1 MLFFSRIEEV
11 KMEDKC
17 FHRLPTGNEKV
28 AMGKAKVFPNPFY
41 YEPSPLVRLAVTLL
55 QQSLPELKE
64 GKMFGVLIVEYGG
77 KLGYL
82 QAYSGQLEGISDDS
96 FVPLVFDYLQPNGY
110 FKIHEAEITALNHEI
125 EVLKQSD
132 DYEKAIKKIADLKV
146 EAQQVVTEAQQ
157 KMAIAKRLR
166 DERRKEKATVS
177 EDEQREM
184 IRESQYMKAELHRTK
199 KRYAALLEVAEAE
212 AEEYNRRIAEL
223 KSARKRKSDHLQRWL
238 FSQFIFQNAR
248 GERKDLLS
256 IFRNYYLLHN
266 PQSVLAT
273 HFATMG
279 DQITLFPP
287 SGTGECCEPKLLQYA
302 FTHGM
307 RPIEMAMFWWGE
319 APKTEIRQHG
329 QFYPACNGK
338 CKPLLTWMLKGMNVA
353 ANALET
359 EAEQSIEII
368 YEDRHLAVIAKP
380 SGMLTVPGR
389 SKQQSVEAILR
400 QRWGYEETT
409 PIIVHRLDMA
419 TSGLLVVARNR
430 YAHKQLQAQFKERT
444 IQKRYVA
451 LLSTDLLNRV
461 GLPKEGTISLPL
473 CADAVD
479 RPRQIVD
486 KNKGKTA
493 ITHYKIVGKTPL
505 QDSHYSEAVKVEL
518 RPETGR
524 THQLRV
530 HCAHSEGLACPIL
543 GDTLYGKRADRLYLH
558 AEYLEFTH
566 PTTGKRL
573 RFKKKLTI

>member
-1 MLFFSRIEEV
+1 MD
-11 KMEDKC
+11 DKC

-28 AMGKAKVFPNPFY
+28 AKGKAKVFPNPFY
-41 YEPSPLVRLAVTLL
+41 YEPSPLARLAVTLL

-82 QAYSGQLEGISDDS
+82 QAYSGQLEGVSTEG

-110 FKIHEAEITALNHEI
+110 FKTHEAEITALNSEI

-146 EAQQVVTEAQQ
+146 EAQQVVAEAQQ
-157 KMAIAKRLR
+157 KMVIAKRLR
-166 DERRKEKATVS
+166 DERRKEKAIVS

-199 KRYAALLEVAEAE
+199 KRYAALLQAAEAE
-212 AEEYNRRIAEL
+212 VEAYNSRIAKL
-223 KSARKRKSDHLQRWL
+223 KNIRKRKSDHLQRWL

-256 IFRNYYLLHN
+256 IFRNYYLLHS

-273 HFATMG
+273 HFATVG
-279 DQITLFPP
+279 EQITLFPP

-307 RPIEMAMFWWGE
+307 RPVEMAMFWWGE
-319 APKTEIRQHG
+319 PPKTEIRQHG

-353 ANALET
+353 ANALEV
-359 EAEQSIEII
+359 EAKQSIEII
-368 YEDRHLAVIAKP
+368 YEVRHLAVIVKP

-389 SKQQSVEAILR
+389 SKKQSVETILR
-400 QRWGYEETT
+400 QRWNDNDT

-419 TSGLLVVARNR
+419 TSGLLVVARNKE
-430 YAHKQLQAQFKERT
+430 AHKHLQAQFKAKT
-444 IQKRYVA
+444 VKKRYVA
-451 LLSTDLLNRV
+451 LLDATLLNRV
-461 GLPKEGTISLPL
+461 GLPSEGTISLPL
-473 CADAVD
+473 CADVLD
-479 RPRQIVD
+479 RPRQMVD
-486 KNKGKTA
+486 RNKGKTA

-505 QDSHYSEAVKVEL
+505 HDSYYSEAIKVEL

-558 AEYLEFTH
+558 AEYLAFTH
-566 PTTGKRL
+566 PTTGKPL
-573 RFKKKLTI
+573 SFESKLTT

>member
-1 MLFFSRIEEV
+1 MD
-11 KMEDKC
+11 DKC
-17 FHRLPTGNEKV
+17 FHRLPKGNEKV

-41 YEPSPLVRLAVTLL
+41 YEPSPLARLAVTLL

-64 GKMFGVLIVEYGG
+64 GKMFGVLIVEYEG

-82 QAYSGQLEGISDDS
+82 QAYSGQLEGISADD

-110 FKIHEAEITALNHEI
+110 FKTHEAEITAMNHEI
-125 EVLKQSD
+125 VALKQSD
-132 DYEKAIKKIADLKV
+132 DYRKAIEKLTKLKA
-146 EAQQVVTEAQQ
+146 EAQQVVAEAQQ
-157 KMAIAKRLR
+157 AMVVAKHLR
-166 DERRKEKATVS
+166 DERRREKAIVS
-177 EDEQREM
+177 DNEQREM

-199 KRYAALLEVAEAE
+199 KRYAALLEAAEAE
-212 AEEYNRRIAEL
+212 VEAYNRKIAEL
-223 KSARKRKSDHLQRWL
+223 KSTRKRKSDHLQRWL
-238 FSQFIFQNAR
+238 FSQFTFLNAQ
-248 GERKDLLS
+248 GERSDLLS
-256 IFRNYYLLHN
+256 IFRNYYLLHS
-266 PQSVLAT
+266 PKSVLAT
-273 HFATMG
+273 HYATVG
-279 DQITLFPP
+279 EQITLFPP

-307 RPIEMAMFWWGE
+307 RPIEMAMFWWGK
-319 APKTEIRQHG
+319 APKTEIRQHK
-329 QFYPACNGK
+329 QFYSACNAK

-353 ANALET
+353 ANALEV
-359 EAEQSIEII
+359 EAKQSIDIV
-368 YEDRHLAVIAKP
+368 YEDRDLAVIVKP

-389 SKQQSVEAILR
+389 SKKQSVETILR
-400 QRWGYEETT
+400 QRWNDNDT

-419 TSGLLVVARNR
+419 TSGLLVVARNKE
-430 YAHKQLQAQFKERT
+430 AHKHLQAQFKAKMVR
-444 IQKRYVA
+444 KRYIA
-451 LLSTDLLNRV
+451 LLDATVLNRV
-461 GLPKEGTISLPL
+461 GLPSEGTISLPL
-473 CADAVD
+473 CADELD
-479 RPRQIVD
+479 RPRQMVD
-486 KNKGKTA
+486 RNKGKTA

-505 QDSHYSEAVKVEL
+505 HDSYYSEAVKVEL

>member
-1 MLFFSRIEEV
+1 MD
-11 KMEDKC
+11 DKC

-41 YEPSPLVRLAVTLL
+41 YEPSPLARLAVTLL

-64 GKMFGVLIVEYGG
+64 GKMFGVLIVEYEG

-82 QAYSGQLEGISDDS
+82 QAYSGQLEGISDDG

-110 FKIHEAEITALNHEI
+110 FKIHEAEITAMNHEI
-125 EVLKQSD
+125 VALKQSD
-132 DYEKAIKKIADLKV
+132 DYGKAIEKLTKLKT
-146 EAQQVVTEAQQ
+146 EAQQVVAEAQQ
-157 KMAIAKRLR
+157 AMAVAKHLR
-166 DERRKEKATVS
+166 DERRREKAIVS
-177 EDEQREM
+177 DNEQREM

-199 KRYAALLEVAEAE
+199 KRYAALLQAAEAE

-256 IFRNYYLLHN
+256 IFRNYYLLHS

-279 DQITLFPP
+279 EQITLFPP

-302 FTHGM
+302 FAHGM
-307 RPIEMAMFWWGE
+307 RPVEMAMFWWGE

-368 YEDRHLAVIAKP
+368 YEDHDLAVILKP

-389 SKQQSVEAILR
+389 SKRQSVETILR
-400 QRWGYEETT
+400 QRWNENDI
-409 PIIVHRLDMA
+409 PIIMHRLDMA

-451 LLSTDLLNRV
+451 LLSTDLLNKV
-461 GLPKEGTISLPL
+461 GLPKEGTISLPM
-473 CADAVD
+473 CADVFD
-479 RPRQIVD
+479 RPRQMVD

-493 ITHYKIVGKTPL
+493 ITHYKIIGKIPL
-505 QDSHYSEAVKVEL
+505 HDSYYSEAVKVEL

-543 GDTLYGKRADRLYLH
+543 GDTLYGKWADRLYLH

>member
-1 MLFFSRIEEV
+1 MD
-11 KMEDKC
+11 DKC

-41 YEPSPLVRLAVTLL
+41 YEPSPLARLAVTLL
-55 QQSLPELKE
+55 QQSLPMLKE

-82 QAYSGQLEGISDDS
+82 QAYSGQLECISDDS

-132 DYEKAIKKIADLKV
+132 DYEKAIKKIDALKV
-146 EAQQVVTEAQQ
+146 EAQQVVAEAQQ
-157 KMAIAKRLR
+157 KMVIAKRLR
-166 DERRKEKATVS
+166 DERRKEKAIVS

-212 AEEYNRRIAEL
+212 VEAYNSRIAKLKNIRKL
-223 KSARKRKSDHLQRWL
+223 KSDQLQRWL
-238 FSQFIFQNAR
+238 FSQFTFLNAQ
-248 GERKDLLS
+248 GERSDLLS
-256 IFRNYYLLHN
+256 IFRNYYLLHS
-266 PQSVLAT
+266 PKSVLAT
-273 HFATMG
+273 HYAAMG
-279 DQITLFPP
+279 EQITLFPP

-307 RPIEMAMFWWGE
+307 RPVEMAMFWWGE
-319 APKTEIRQHG
+319 PPKTEIRQHG

-353 ANALET
+353 ANALEV
-359 EAEQSIEII
+359 EAKQSIDIV
-368 YEDRHLAVIAKP
+368 YEDRDLAVIVKP

-389 SKQQSVEAILR
+389 SKRQSVETILR
-400 QRWGYEETT
+400 QRWNENDT

-461 GLPKEGTISLPL
+461 GLPKEGTISLPM
-473 CADAVD
+473 CADVLD
-479 RPRQIVD
+479 RPRQMVD
-486 KNKGKTA
+486 RNKGKTA
-493 ITHYKIVGKTPL
+493 ITHYKIIGKIPL
-505 QDSHYSEAVKVEL
+505 HDSYYSEAVKVEL

-558 AEYLEFTH
+558 AEYLAFTH
-566 PTTGKRL
+566 PTTGKPL
-573 RFKKKLTI
+573 SFESKLTT

>member
-1 MLFFSRIEEV
+1 MD
-11 KMEDKC
+11 DKC

-41 YEPSPLVRLAVTLL
+41 YEPSPLARLAVALL

-110 FKIHEAEITALNHEI
+110 FKIQEAEITALNHEI

-132 DYEKAIKKIADLKV
+132 DYEKAIKKIANLKV
-146 EAQQVVTEAQQ
+146 EAQQVVAEAQQ
-157 KMAIAKRLR
+157 KMVIAKRLR
-166 DERRKEKATVS
+166 DERRKEKAIVS

-199 KRYAALLEVAEAE
+199 KRYAALLQAAEAE
-212 AEEYNRRIAEL
+212 VEAYNRKIAEL
-223 KSARKRKSDHLQRWL
+223 KSTRKRKSDQLQRWL
-238 FSQFIFQNAR
+238 FSQFTFLNAQ
-248 GERKDLLS
+248 GERSDLLS
-256 IFRNYYLLHN
+256 IFRNYYLLHS
-266 PQSVLAT
+266 PKSVLAT
-273 HFATMG
+273 HYAAMG
-279 DQITLFPP
+279 EQITLFPP

-302 FTHGM
+302 FVHGM
-307 RPIEMAMFWWGE
+307 RPVEMAMFWWGE
-319 APKTEIRQHG
+319 PPKTEIRQHG

-353 ANALET
+353 ANALEV
-359 EAEQSIEII
+359 EAKQSIDIV
-368 YEDRHLAVIAKP
+368 YEDRDLAVIVKP

-389 SKQQSVEAILR
+389 SKKQSVETILR
-400 QRWGYEETT
+400 QRWNDNDT

-419 TSGLLVVARNR
+419 TSGLLVVARNKE
-430 YAHKQLQAQFKERT
+430 AHKHLQAQFKAKMVR
-444 IQKRYVA
+444 KRYIA
-451 LLSTDLLNRV
+451 LLDATVLNRV
-461 GLPKEGTISLPL
+461 GLPSEGTISLPL
-473 CADAVD
+473 CADELD
-479 RPRQIVD
+479 RPRQMVD
-486 KNKGKTA
+486 RNKGKTA

-505 QDSHYSEAVKVEL
+505 HDSYYSEAVKVEL

-558 AEYLEFTH
+558 AEYLAFTH
-566 PTTGKRL
+566 PTTGKPL
-573 RFKKKLTI
+573 SFESKLTT

>member
-1 MLFFSRIEEV
+1 MD
-11 KMEDKC
+11 DKC

-41 YEPSPLVRLAVTLL
+41 YEPSPLTRLAVTLL

-64 GKMFGVLIVEYGG
+64 GKMFGVLIVEYEG

-82 QAYSGQLEGISDDS
+82 QAYSGQLECISDDS

-146 EAQQVVTEAQQ
+146 EAQQVVAEAQQ
-157 KMAIAKRLR
+157 KMVVAKHLR
-166 DERRKEKATVS
+166 NERRKEKAIVS

-199 KRYAALLEVAEAE
+199 KRYAALLQAAEAE
-212 AEEYNRRIAEL
+212 VEAYNRKIAEL
-223 KSARKRKSDHLQRWL
+223 KSTRKRKSDQLQRWL
-238 FSQFIFQNAR
+238 FSQFTFLNAQ
-248 GERKDLLS
+248 GERSDLLS
-256 IFRNYYLLHN
+256 IFRNYYLLHS
-266 PQSVLAT
+266 PKSVLAT
-273 HFATMG
+273 HYAAMG
-279 DQITLFPP
+279 EQITLFPP

-302 FTHGM
+302 FVHSM
-307 RPIEMAMFWWGE
+307 RPVEMAMFWWGE
-319 APKTEIRQHG
+319 PPKTEIRQHG

-353 ANALET
+353 ANALE
-359 EAEQSIEII
+359 AESKQSIDIV
-368 YEDRHLAVIAKP
+368 YEDRYLAVIVKP

-389 SKQQSVEAILR
+389 SKKQSVETILR
-400 QRWGYEETT
+400 QRWNDNDT

-473 CADAVD
+473 CADVLD
-479 RPRQIVD
+479 RPRQMVD

-493 ITHYKIVGKTPL
+493 ITHYKIIGKTPL
-505 QDSHYSEAVKVEL
+505 HDSYYSEAVKVEL

-558 AEYLEFTH
+558 AEYLAFTH
-566 PTTGKRL
+566 PTTGKPL
-573 RFKKKLTI
+573 SFESKLTT

>member
-1 MLFFSRIEEV
+1 MD
-11 KMEDKC
+11 DKC

-41 YEPSPLVRLAVTLL
+41 YEPSPLARLAVALL

-64 GKMFGVLIVEYGG
+64 GKMFGVLIVEYEG

-82 QAYSGQLEGISDDS
+82 QAYSGQLEGVSTEG

-110 FKIHEAEITALNHEI
+110 FKTQEAEITALNYEI
-125 EVLKQSD
+125 EALKQSD
-132 DYEKAIKKIADLKV
+132 DYEKSIKKIADLKV
-146 EAQQVVTEAQQ
+146 EAQQVVAEAQQ
-157 KMAIAKRLR
+157 AMAVAKRLR
-166 DERRKEKATVS
+166 DERRKEKAIVS

-199 KRYAALLEVAEAE
+199 KRYAALLEAAEAE
-212 AEEYNRRIAEL
+212 VEAYNRKIAEL
-223 KSARKRKSDHLQRWL
+223 KSTRKRKSDQLQRWL
-238 FSQFIFQNAR
+238 FSQFIFQNAQ
-248 GERKDLLS
+248 GERSDLLS
-256 IFRNYYLLHN
+256 IFRNYYLLHS
-266 PQSVLAT
+266 PKSVLAT
-273 HFATMG
+273 HYVAMG
-279 DQITLFPP
+279 EQITLFPP

-307 RPIEMAMFWWGE
+307 RPVEMAMFWWGE
-319 APKTEIRQHG
+319 PPKTEIRQHG

-368 YEDRHLAVIAKP
+368 YEDHDLAVILKP

-389 SKQQSVEAILR
+389 SKKQSVETILR
-400 QRWGYEETT
+400 QRWNENDT

-419 TSGLLVVARNR
+419 TSGLLVVARNKE
-430 YAHKQLQAQFKERT
+430 AHKHLQAQFKAKMVR
-444 IQKRYVA
+444 KRYIA
-451 LLSTDLLNRV
+451 LLDATLLNRV
-461 GLPKEGTISLPL
+461 GLPSEGTISLPL

-518 RPETGR
+518 RPVTGR

-530 HCAHSEGLACPIL
+530 HCAHSEGLSCPIL

-566 PTTGKRL
+566 PTTGKPL
-573 RFKKKLTI
+573 SFESKLTI

>member
-1 MLFFSRIEEV
+1 MD
-11 KMEDKC
+11 DKC

-41 YEPSPLVRLAVTLL
+41 YEPSPLARLAVALL

-110 FKIHEAEITALNHEI
+110 FKIQEAEITALNHEI

-132 DYEKAIKKIADLKV
+132 DYEKAIKKIANLKV
-146 EAQQVVTEAQQ
+146 EAQQVVAEAQQ
-157 KMAIAKRLR
+157 KMVIAKRLR
-166 DERRKEKATVS
+166 DERRKEKAIVS

-199 KRYAALLEVAEAE
+199 KRYAALLQAAEAE
-212 AEEYNRRIAEL
+212 VEAYNRKIAEL
-223 KSARKRKSDHLQRWL
+223 KSTRKRKSDQLQRWL
-238 FSQFIFQNAR
+238 FSQFTFLNAQ
-248 GERKDLLS
+248 GERSDLLS
-256 IFRNYYLLHN
+256 IFRNYYLLHS
-266 PQSVLAT
+266 PKSVLAT
-273 HFATMG
+273 HYAAMG
-279 DQITLFPP
+279 EQITLFPP

-302 FTHGM
+302 FVHGM
-307 RPIEMAMFWWGE
+307 RPVEMAMFWWGE
-319 APKTEIRQHG
+319 PPKTEIRQHG

-353 ANALET
+353 ANALE
-359 EAEQSIEII
+359 AESKQSIDIV
-368 YEDRHLAVIAKP
+368 YEDRDLAVIVKP

-389 SKQQSVEAILR
+389 SKKQSVETILR
-400 QRWGYEETT
+400 QRWNENDT

-419 TSGLLVVARNR
+419 TSGLLVVARNKE
-430 YAHKQLQAQFKERT
+430 AHKHLQAQFKAKMVR
-444 IQKRYVA
+444 KRYIA
-451 LLSTDLLNRV
+451 LLDATVLNRV
-461 GLPKEGTISLPL
+461 GLPSEGTISLPL
-473 CADAVD
+473 CADELD
-479 RPRQIVD
+479 RPRQMVD
-486 KNKGKTA
+486 RNKGKTA

-505 QDSHYSEAVKVEL
+505 HDSYYSEAVKVEL

-558 AEYLEFTH
+558 AEYLAFTH
-566 PTTGKRL
+566 PTTGKPL
-573 RFKKKLTI
+573 SFESKLTT

>member
-1 MLFFSRIEEV
+1 
-11 KMEDKC
+11 MEDKC

-41 YEPSPLVRLAVTLL
+41 YEPSPLARLAVTLL

-64 GKMFGVLIVEYGG
+64 GKMFGVLIVEYEGEI
-77 KLGYL
+77 GYL
-82 QAYSGQLEGISDDS
+82 QAYSGQLEDVSNEG
-96 FVPLVFDYLQPNGY
+96 FVPLVFDYLQPNRY
-110 FKIHEAEITALNHEI
+110 FKIHEAEITAMNHEI
-125 EVLKQSD
+125 TALKQLG
-132 DYEKAIKKIADLKV
+132 DYRKAIEKLTKLKA
-146 EAQQVVTEAQQ
+146 EAQQVVAEAQQ
-157 KMAIAKRLR
+157 AMVVAKHLR
-166 DERRKEKATVS
+166 NERRKEKAIVS
-177 EDEQREM
+177 DNEQREM

-199 KRYAALLEVAEAE
+199 KRYAALLQAAEAE

-279 DQITLFPP
+279 EQITLFPP

-307 RPIEMAMFWWGE
+307 RPVEMAMFWWGE
-319 APKTEIRQHG
+319 PPKTEIRQHG

-368 YEDRHLAVIAKP
+368 YEDHDLAVILKP

-389 SKQQSVEAILR
+389 SKRQSVETILR
-400 QRWGYEETT
+400 QRWNDNDT

-461 GLPKEGTISLPL
+461 ELPKEGTISLPL
-473 CADAVD
+473 CADVLD
-479 RPRQIVD
+479 RPRQMVD

-493 ITHYKIVGKTPL
+493 ITHYKIIGKIPL
-505 QDSHYSEAVKVEL
+505 HDSYYSEAVKVEL

-530 HCAHSEGLACPIL
+530 HCVHSEGLACPIL

-566 PTTGKRL
+566 PTTGKCL

>member
-1 MLFFSRIEEV
+1 MD
-11 KMEDKC
+11 DKC

-41 YEPSPLVRLAVTLL
+41 YEPSPLARLAVALL

-110 FKIHEAEITALNHEI
+110 FKIQEAEITALNHEI

-132 DYEKAIKKIADLKV
+132 DYEKAIKKIANLKV
-146 EAQQVVTEAQQ
+146 EAQQVVAEAQQ
-157 KMAIAKRLR
+157 KMVIAKRLR
-166 DERRKEKATVS
+166 DERRKEKAIVS

-199 KRYAALLEVAEAE
+199 KRYAALLQAAEAE
-212 AEEYNRRIAEL
+212 VEAYNRKIAEL
-223 KSARKRKSDHLQRWL
+223 KSTRKRKSDQLQRWL
-238 FSQFIFQNAR
+238 FSQFTFLNAQ
-248 GERKDLLS
+248 GERSDLLS
-256 IFRNYYLLHN
+256 IFRNYYLLHS
-266 PQSVLAT
+266 PKSVLAT
-273 HFATMG
+273 HYAAMG
-279 DQITLFPP
+279 EQITLFPP

-302 FTHGM
+302 FVHGM
-307 RPIEMAMFWWGE
+307 RPVEMAMFWWGE
-319 APKTEIRQHG
+319 PPKTEIRQHG
-329 QFYPACNGK
+329 QFYPVCNGK

-353 ANALET
+353 ANALE
-359 EAEQSIEII
+359 AESKQSIDIV
-368 YEDRHLAVIAKP
+368 YEDRDLAVIVKP

-389 SKQQSVEAILR
+389 SKKQSVETILR
-400 QRWGYEETT
+400 QRWNDNDT

-473 CADAVD
+473 CTDAVD

-505 QDSHYSEAVKVEL
+505 HDSYYSEAVKVEL
-518 RPETGR
+518 RPVTGR

-530 HCAHSEGLACPIL
+530 HCAHSEGLACSIL

-558 AEYLEFTH
+558 AEYLAFTH
-566 PTTGKRL
+566 PTTGKPL
-573 RFKKKLTI
+573 SFESKLTT

>member
-1 MLFFSRIEEV
+1 MD
-11 KMEDKC
+11 DKC

-41 YEPSPLVRLAVTLL
+41 YEPSPLARCAVTLL
-55 QQSLPELKE
+55 QQSLPMLKE

-146 EAQQVVTEAQQ
+146 EAQQVVAEAQQ
-157 KMAIAKRLR
+157 KMVIAKRLR
-166 DERRKEKATVS
+166 DERRKEKAIVS

-212 AEEYNRRIAEL
+212 AEAYNRKIAEL
-223 KSARKRKSDHLQRWL
+223 KSTRKRKSDQLQRWL

-256 IFRNYYLLHN
+256 IFRNYYLLHS
-266 PQSVLAT
+266 PKSVLAT
-273 HFATMG
+273 HFAAMG
-279 DQITLFPP
+279 EQITLFPP

-302 FTHGM
+302 FTHAM

-319 APKTEIRQHG
+319 PPKTEIRQHG
-329 QFYPACNGK
+329 QFNPACNGK

-353 ANALET
+353 ANALEV
-359 EAEQSIEII
+359 EAKQSIDIV
-368 YEDRHLAVIAKP
+368 YEDRDLAVIVKP

-389 SKQQSVEAILR
+389 SKKQSVETILR
-400 QRWGYEETT
+400 QRWNDNDT

-419 TSGLLVVARNR
+419 TSGLLVVARNKE
-430 YAHKQLQAQFKERT
+430 AHKHLQAQFKAKMVR
-444 IQKRYVA
+444 KRYIA
-451 LLSTDLLNRV
+451 LLDATVLNRV
-461 GLPKEGTISLPL
+461 GLPSEGTISLPL
-473 CADAVD
+473 CADELD
-479 RPRQIVD
+479 RPRQMVD
-486 KNKGKTA
+486 RNKGKTA

-505 QDSHYSEAVKVEL
+505 HDSYYSEAVKVEL

-558 AEYLEFTH
+558 AEYLAFTH
-566 PTTGKRL
+566 PTTGKPL
-573 RFKKKLTI
+573 SFESKLTT

>member
-1 MLFFSRIEEV
+1 MD
-11 KMEDKC
+11 DKC
-17 FHRLPTGNEKV
+17 FHRLPKGNEKE

-41 YEPSPLVRLAVTLL
+41 YEPSPLARCAVALL
-55 QQSLPELKE
+55 QQSLPMLKE

-82 QAYSGQLEGISDDS
+82 QAYSGQLECISDDS

-132 DYEKAIKKIADLKV
+132 DYEKSIKKIADLKV
-146 EAQQVVTEAQQ
+146 EAQQVVAEAQQ
-157 KMAIAKRLR
+157 KMVIAKRLR
-166 DERRKEKATVS
+166 DERRKEKAIVS

-184 IRESQYMKAELHRTK
+184 IRESQYMKAELHRIK
-199 KRYAALLEVAEAE
+199 KRYAALLQEAE
-212 AEEYNRRIAEL
+212 AEVEAYSSRIVGL
-223 KSARKRKSDHLQRWL
+223 KNDRKRKSDHLQRWL
-238 FSQFIFQNAR
+238 FSQFTFLNAQ
-248 GERKDLLS
+248 GEHSDLLS
-256 IFRNYYLLHN
+256 IFRNYYLLHS

-279 DQITLFPP
+279 EQITLFPP

-307 RPIEMAMFWWGE
+307 RPIEMAMFWWGK
-319 APKTEIRQHG
+319 APKTEIRQHK
-329 QFYPACNGK
+329 QFYSACNAK

-353 ANALET
+353 VNALET
-359 EAEQSIEII
+359 ETEQSINIV
-368 YEDRHLAVIAKP
+368 YEDHDLAVILKP

-389 SKQQSVEAILR
+389 SKRQSVEAILR
-400 QRWGYEETT
+400 QRWNDNDT

-473 CADAVD
+473 CADVLD
-479 RPRQIVD
+479 RPRQMVD
-486 KNKGKTA
+486 RNKGKTA
-493 ITHYKIVGKTPL
+493 ITHYKIIGKIPL
-505 QDSHYSEAVKVEL
+505 HDSYYSEAVKVEL
-518 RPETGR
+518 CPITGR

-530 HCAHSEGLACPIL
+530 HCAHSEGLSCPIL

-558 AEYLEFTH
+558 AEYLAFTH
-566 PTTGKRL
+566 PTTGKPL
-573 RFKKKLTI
+573 SFESKLTT

>member
-1 MLFFSRIEEV
+1 MD
-11 KMEDKC
+11 DKC
-17 FHRLPTGNEKV
+17 FHRLLKGNEKV

-41 YEPSPLVRLAVTLL
+41 YEPSPLARCAVTLL
-55 QQSLPELKE
+55 QQSLPMLKE

-110 FKIHEAEITALNHEI
+110 FKTHEAEITAMNHEI

-132 DYEKAIKKIADLKV
+132 DYEKAIKKIADLKL
-146 EAQQVVTEAQQ
+146 EAQQVVADAQQ
-157 KMAIAKRLR
+157 AMVVAKHLR
-166 DERRKEKATVS
+166 DERRKEKAIVS

-199 KRYAALLEVAEAE
+199 KRYAELLEAAEAE
-212 AEEYNRRIAEL
+212 VEEYNSRIAEL
-223 KSARKRKSDHLQRWL
+223 KTVRKRKSDHLQRWL
-238 FSQFIFQNAR
+238 FSQFTFLNAQ

-279 DQITLFPP
+279 EQITLFPP

-302 FTHGM
+302 FIHGM

-319 APKTEIRQHG
+319 APKNEIRQHG

-353 ANALET
+353 ANVL
-359 EAEQSIEII
+359 EAESKQSIDIV
-368 YEDRHLAVIAKP
+368 YEDYDLAVILKP

-389 SKQQSVEAILR
+389 SKRQSVETILR
-400 QRWGYEETT
+400 QRWNDNDT

-419 TSGLLVVARNR
+419 TSGLLVVARNKE
-430 YAHKQLQAQFKERT
+430 AHKHLQAQFKAKMVR
-444 IQKRYVA
+444 KRYIA
-451 LLSTDLLNRV
+451 LLDATLLNRV
-461 GLPKEGTISLPL
+461 GLPSEGTISLPL

-518 RPETGR
+518 CPITGR

-558 AEYLEFTH
+558 AEYLAFTH
-566 PTTGKRL
+566 PTTGKL
-573 RFKKKLTI
+573 LSFESKLTT

>member
-1 MLFFSRIEEV
+1 
-11 KMEDKC
+11 MEDKC
-17 FHRLPTGNEKV
+17 FHRLPTGNEKE

-41 YEPSPLVRLAVTLL
+41 YEPSPLVRCAVTLL
-55 QQSLPELKE
+55 QQSLPMLKE
-64 GKMFGVLIVEYGG
+64 GKMFGVLIVEYWG

-132 DYEKAIKKIADLKV
+132 DYEKAIKKIANLKV
-146 EAQQVVTEAQQ
+146 EAQQVVAEAQQ
-157 KMAIAKRLR
+157 KMVIAKRLR
-166 DERRKEKATVS
+166 DERRKEKAIVS

-199 KRYAALLEVAEAE
+199 KRYAALLQAAEAE
-212 AEEYNRRIAEL
+212 VEAYNRKIAEL
-223 KSARKRKSDHLQRWL
+223 KSTRKRKSDQLQRWL
-238 FSQFIFQNAR
+238 FSQFTFLNAQ
-248 GERKDLLS
+248 GERSDLLS
-256 IFRNYYLLHN
+256 IFRNYYLLHS
-266 PQSVLAT
+266 PKSVLAT
-273 HFATMG
+273 HYAAMG
-279 DQITLFPP
+279 EQITLFPP

-302 FTHGM
+302 FVHGM
-307 RPIEMAMFWWGE
+307 RPVEMAMFWWGE
-319 APKTEIRQHG
+319 PPKTEIRQHG

-353 ANALET
+353 ANALEV
-359 EAEQSIEII
+359 EAKQSIDIV
-368 YEDRHLAVIAKP
+368 YEDRDLAVIVKP

-389 SKQQSVEAILR
+389 SKKQSVETILR
-400 QRWGYEETT
+400 QRWNDNDT

-473 CADAVD
+473 CVDMLD
-479 RPRQIVD
+479 RPRQMVD
-486 KNKGKTA
+486 KNKGKEA
-493 ITHYKIVGKTPL
+493 VTHYRIIGKTPL

-518 RPETGR
+518 CPITGR

-530 HCAHSEGLACPIL
+530 HCAHSEGLSCPIL

-566 PTTGKRL
+566 PTTGKRI
-573 RFKKKLTI
+573 RFEKKI

>member
-1 MLFFSRIEEV
+1 MLFFSRIEEA

-41 YEPSPLVRLAVTLL
+41 YEPSPLARCAVTLL
-55 QQSLPELKE
+55 QQSLPMLKE
-64 GKMFGVLIVEYGG
+64 GKMFGVLIVEYEG

-125 EVLKQSD
+125 EALKQSD
-132 DYEKAIKKIADLKV
+132 DYEKAIKKFADLKV
-146 EAQQVVTEAQQ
+146 EAQQVVAEAQQ
-157 KMAIAKRLR
+157 KMIIAKRLR
-166 DERRKEKATVS
+166 DERRREKAIVS

-199 KRYAALLEVAEAE
+199 KRYAALLQAAEAE
-212 AEEYNRRIAEL
+212 VEAYNRKIAEL
-223 KSARKRKSDHLQRWL
+223 KSTRKRKSDQLQRWL
-238 FSQFIFQNAR
+238 FSQFTFLNAQ
-248 GERKDLLS
+248 GERSDLLS
-256 IFRNYYLLHN
+256 IFRNYYLLHS
-266 PQSVLAT
+266 PKSVLAT
-273 HFATMG
+273 HYAAMG
-279 DQITLFPP
+279 EQITLFPP

-302 FTHGM
+302 FVHGM
-307 RPIEMAMFWWGE
+307 RPVEMAMFWWGE
-319 APKTEIRQHG
+319 PPKTEIRQHG

-353 ANALET
+353 ANALEV
-359 EAEQSIEII
+359 EAKQSIDIV
-368 YEDRHLAVIAKP
+368 YEDRDLAVIVKP

-389 SKQQSVEAILR
+389 SKKQSVETILR
-400 QRWGYEETT
+400 QRWNDNDT

-419 TSGLLVVARNR
+419 TSGLLVVARNKE
-430 YAHKQLQAQFKERT
+430 AHKHLQAQFKAKMVR
-444 IQKRYVA
+444 KRYIA
-451 LLSTDLLNRV
+451 LLDATVLNRV
-461 GLPKEGTISLPL
+461 GLPSEGTISLPL
-473 CADAVD
+473 CADELD
-479 RPRQIVD
+479 RPRQMVD
-486 KNKGKTA
+486 RNKGKTA

-505 QDSHYSEAVKVEL
+505 HDSYYSEAVKVEL

-573 RFKKKLTI
+573 RF

>member
-1 MLFFSRIEEV
+1 MD
-11 KMEDKC
+11 DKC
-17 FHRLPTGNEKV
+17 FHRLPTGNEKE

-41 YEPSPLVRLAVTLL
+41 YEPSQLARCAVTLL
-55 QQSLPELKE
+55 QQSLPMLKE

-82 QAYSGQLEGISDDS
+82 QAYSGQLEGVSTEG

-110 FKIHEAEITALNHEI
+110 FKTHEAEITAMNHEI
-125 EVLKQSD
+125 TALKQLG
-132 DYEKAIKKIADLKV
+132 DYEKAMEKLTKLKA
-146 EAQQVVTEAQQ
+146 EAQQVVAEAQQ
-157 KMAIAKRLR
+157 KMVVAKHLR
-166 DERRKEKATVS
+166 DERRKEKAIVS
-177 EDEQREM
+177 DNEQREM

-199 KRYAALLEVAEAE
+199 KRYAALLKAAEAE
-212 AEEYNRRIAEL
+212 VEGYNSRIAEL
-223 KSARKRKSDHLQRWL
+223 KTVRKRKSDHLQRWL

-273 HFATMG
+273 HFATVG
-279 DQITLFPP
+279 EQITLFPP

-302 FTHGM
+302 FIHGM

-368 YEDRHLAVIAKP
+368 YEDHDLAVILKP

-389 SKQQSVEAILR
+389 SKRQSVETILR
-400 QRWGYEETT
+400 QRWNENDT

-473 CADAVD
+473 CADVLD
-479 RPRQIVD
+479 RPRQW
-486 KNKGKTA
+486 
-493 ITHYKIVGKTPL
+493 
-505 QDSHYSEAVKVEL
+505 
-518 RPETGR
+518 
-524 THQLRV
+524 
-530 HCAHSEGLACPIL
+530 
-543 GDTLYGKRADRLYLH
+543 
-558 AEYLEFTH
+558 
-566 PTTGKRL
+566 
-573 RFKKKLTI
+573 

>member
-1 MLFFSRIEEV
+1 
-11 KMEDKC
+11 MEDKC
-17 FHRLPTGNEKV
+17 FHRLPTGNEKE

-41 YEPSPLVRLAVTLL
+41 YEPSPLVRCAVTLL
-55 QQSLPELKE
+55 QQSLPMLKE
-64 GKMFGVLIVEYGG
+64 GKMFGVLIVEYWG

-110 FKIHEAEITALNHEI
+110 FKIQEAEITALNHEI

-132 DYEKAIKKIADLKV
+132 DYEKAIKKIANLKV
-146 EAQQVVTEAQQ
+146 EAQQVVAEAQQ
-157 KMAIAKRLR
+157 KMVIAKRLR
-166 DERRKEKATVS
+166 DERRKEKAIVS

-199 KRYAALLEVAEAE
+199 KRYAALLQAAEAE
-212 AEEYNRRIAEL
+212 VEAYNRKIAEL
-223 KSARKRKSDHLQRWL
+223 KSTRKRKSDQLQRWL
-238 FSQFIFQNAR
+238 FSQFTFLNAQ
-248 GERKDLLS
+248 GERSDLLS
-256 IFRNYYLLHN
+256 IFRNYYLLHS
-266 PQSVLAT
+266 PKSVLAT
-273 HFATMG
+273 HYAAMG
-279 DQITLFPP
+279 EQITLFPP

-302 FTHGM
+302 FVHGM
-307 RPIEMAMFWWGE
+307 RPVEMAMFWWGE
-319 APKTEIRQHG
+319 PPKTEIRQHG

-353 ANALET
+353 ANALEV
-359 EAEQSIEII
+359 EAKQSIDIV
-368 YEDRHLAVIAKP
+368 YEDRDLAVIVKP

-389 SKQQSVEAILR
+389 SKKQSVETILR
-400 QRWGYEETT
+400 QRWNDNDT

-473 CADAVD
+473 CVDMLD
-479 RPRQIVD
+479 RPRQMVD
-486 KNKGKTA
+486 KNKGKEA
-493 ITHYKIVGKTPL
+493 VTHYRIIGKTPL

-518 RPETGR
+518 CPITGR

-530 HCAHSEGLACPIL
+530 HCAHSEGLSCPIL

-566 PTTGKRL
+566 PTTGKRI
-573 RFKKKLTI
+573 RFEKKI

>member
-1 MLFFSRIEEV
+1 MD
-11 KMEDKC
+11 DKC
-17 FHRLPTGNEKV
+17 FHRLPTGNEKE

-41 YEPSPLVRLAVTLL
+41 YEPSPLARCAVTLL

-64 GKMFGVLIVEYGG
+64 GKMFGVLIVEYEG

-82 QAYSGQLEGISDDS
+82 QAYSGQLEGVSTEG

-110 FKIHEAEITALNHEI
+110 FKTHEAEITAMNHEI
-125 EVLKQSD
+125 AALKQSD
-132 DYEKAIKKIADLKV
+132 DYGKAMEKLTKLKA
-146 EAQQVVTEAQQ
+146 EAQQVVAEAQQ
-157 KMAIAKRLR
+157 AMVVAKHLR
-166 DERRKEKATVS
+166 DERRREKAIVS
-177 EDEQREM
+177 DNEQREM
-184 IRESQYMKAELHRTK
+184 IHESQYMKAELYRTK
-199 KRYAALLEVAEAE
+199 KRYAALLQVAEAE
-212 AEEYNRRIAEL
+212 AEAYNRKIAEL
-223 KSARKRKSDHLQRWL
+223 KSTRKRKSDQLQRWL
-238 FSQFIFQNAR
+238 FSQFTFLNAH
-248 GERKDLLS
+248 GERSDLLS
-256 IFRNYYLLHN
+256 IFRNYYLLHS
-266 PQSVLAT
+266 PKSVLAT
-273 HFATMG
+273 HFATVG
-279 DQITLFPP
+279 EQITLFPP

-302 FTHGM
+302 FVHGM
-307 RPIEMAMFWWGE
+307 RPVEMAMFWWGE
-319 APKTEIRQHG
+319 SPKTEIRQHG

-368 YEDRHLAVIAKP
+368 YEDHDLAVILKP

-389 SKQQSVEAILR
+389 SKRQSVETILR
-400 QRWGYEETT
+400 QRWNENDT

-473 CADAVD
+473 CADVLD
-479 RPRQIVD
+479 RPRQMVD
-486 KNKGKTA
+486 RNKGKTA
-493 ITHYKIVGKTPL
+493 ITHYKIIGKIPL
-505 QDSHYSEAVKVEL
+505 HDSYYSEAVKVEL

>member
-1 MLFFSRIEEV
+1 MD
-11 KMEDKC
+11 DKC

-28 AMGKAKVFPNPFY
+28 AMGKAKVFSNPFY
-41 YEPSPLVRLAVTLL
+41 YEPSPLARLAVTLL

-82 QAYSGQLEGISDDS
+82 QAYSGQLECISDDS

-110 FKIHEAEITALNHEI
+110 FKTHEAEITALNHEI

-146 EAQQVVTEAQQ
+146 EAQRVVAEAQH
-157 KMAIAKRLR
+157 KMVIAKRLR
-166 DERRKEKATVS
+166 DERRKEKAIVS

-212 AEEYNRRIAEL
+212 VEAYNRKIAEL
-223 KSARKRKSDHLQRWL
+223 KSTRKRKSDHLQRWL

-248 GERKDLLS
+248 VERKDLLS
-256 IFRNYYLLHN
+256 IFRNYYLLHS
-266 PQSVLAT
+266 PKSVLAT
-273 HFATMG
+273 HYAAMG
-279 DQITLFPP
+279 EQITLFPP

-307 RPIEMAMFWWGE
+307 RPVEMAMFWWGE
-319 APKTEIRQHG
+319 PPKTEIRQHG

-353 ANALET
+353 ANALEV
-359 EAEQSIEII
+359 EAKQSIDIV
-368 YEDRHLAVIAKP
+368 YEDRDLAVIVKP

-419 TSGLLVVARNR
+419 TSGLLVVARNKE
-430 YAHKQLQAQFKERT
+430 AHKHLQAQFKAKMVR
-444 IQKRYVA
+444 KRYIA
-451 LLSTDLLNRV
+451 LLDATLLNRV
-461 GLPKEGTISLPL
+461 GLPSEGTISLPL

-505 QDSHYSEAVKVEL
+505 QDSRYNEAVKVEL
-518 RPETGR
+518 CPITGR

-530 HCAHSEGLACPIL
+530 HCAHSEGLSCPIL

-566 PTTGKRL
+566 PTTGKRI
-573 RFKKKLTI
+573 RFEKKI

>member
-1 MLFFSRIEEV
+1 
-11 KMEDKC
+11 MEDKC
-17 FHRLPTGNEKV
+17 FHRLPKGNEKV

-41 YEPSPLVRLAVTLL
+41 YEPSPLARLAVALL

-64 GKMFGVLIVEYGG
+64 GKMFGVLIVEYEG

-110 FKIHEAEITALNHEI
+110 FKTQEAEITALNSEI

-132 DYEKAIKKIADLKV
+132 DYGKAIKKIADLKV

-166 DERRKEKATVS
+166 DERRKEKAIVS

-199 KRYAALLEVAEAE
+199 KRYAALLQAAEAE
-212 AEEYNRRIAEL
+212 VEAYNSIIAKL
-223 KSARKRKSDHLQRWL
+223 KNIRKRKSDHLQRWL
-238 FSQFIFQNAR
+238 FSQFTFLNAQ
-248 GERKDLLS
+248 GERSDLLS
-256 IFRNYYLLHN
+256 IFRNYYLLHS
-266 PQSVLAT
+266 PKSVLAT
-273 HFATMG
+273 HYAAMG
-279 DQITLFPP
+279 EHITLFPP

-307 RPIEMAMFWWGE
+307 RPVEMAMFWWGDP
-319 APKTEIRQHG
+319 PKTEIRQHG

-368 YEDRHLAVIAKP
+368 YEDYDLAVILKP

-389 SKQQSVEAILR
+389 SKRQSVETILR
-400 QRWGYEETT
+400 QRWNDNDT

-430 YAHKQLQAQFKERT
+430 YAHKHLQAQFKAKT
-444 IQKRYVA
+444 VKKRYVA
-451 LLSTDLLNRV
+451 LLDATLLNRV
-461 GLPKEGTISLPL
+461 GLPSEGTISLPL
-473 CADAVD
+473 CADELD
-479 RPRQIVD
+479 RPRQMVD

-505 QDSHYSEAVKVEL
+505 HDSYYSEAVKVEL

-530 HCAHSEGLACPIL
+530 HCAHSEGLSCPIL

-558 AEYLEFTH
+558 AEYLAFTH
-566 PTTGKRL
+566 PTTGKPL
-573 RFKKKLTI
+573 SFESKLTT

>member
-1 MLFFSRIEEV
+1 MD
-11 KMEDKC
+11 DKC

-28 AMGKAKVFPNPFY
+28 AKGKAKVFPNPFY
-41 YEPSPLVRLAVTLL
+41 YEPSPLARLAVTLL

-82 QAYSGQLEGISDDS
+82 QAYSGQLECISDDS

-110 FKIHEAEITALNHEI
+110 FKTHEAEITALNHEI

-132 DYEKAIKKIADLKV
+132 DYEKAIKRIANLKV
-146 EAQQVVTEAQQ
+146 EAQQVVAEAQQ
-157 KMAIAKRLR
+157 KMVIAKRLR
-166 DERRKEKATVS
+166 DERRREKAIVS
-177 EDEQREM
+177 DNEQREM

-199 KRYAALLEVAEAE
+199 KRYAALLEAAEAE
-212 AEEYNRRIAEL
+212 VEAYNRKIAEL
-223 KSARKRKSDHLQRWL
+223 KSTRKRKSDQLQRWL

-256 IFRNYYLLHN
+256 IFRNYYLLHS
-266 PQSVLAT
+266 PKSVLAT
-273 HFATMG
+273 HFAAMG
-279 DQITLFPP
+279 EQITLFPP

-302 FTHGM
+302 FTHAM

-319 APKTEIRQHG
+319 PPKTEIRQHG
-329 QFYPACNGK
+329 QFNPACNGK

-353 ANALET
+353 ANALEV
-359 EAEQSIEII
+359 EAKQSIDIV
-368 YEDRHLAVIAKP
+368 YEDRDLAVIVKP

-389 SKQQSVEAILR
+389 SKKQSVETILR
-400 QRWGYEETT
+400 QRWNDNDT

-419 TSGLLVVARNR
+419 TSGLLVVARNKE
-430 YAHKQLQAQFKERT
+430 AHKHLQAQFKAKMVR
-444 IQKRYVA
+444 KRYIA
-451 LLSTDLLNRV
+451 LLDATVLNRV
-461 GLPKEGTISLPL
+461 GLPSEGTISLPL
-473 CADAVD
+473 CADELD
-479 RPRQIVD
+479 RPRQMVD
-486 KNKGKTA
+486 RNKGKTA

-505 QDSHYSEAVKVEL
+505 HDSYYSEAVKVEL

-558 AEYLEFTH
+558 AEYLAFTH
-566 PTTGKRL
+566 PTTGKPL
-573 RFKKKLTI
+573 SFESKLTT

>member
-1 MLFFSRIEEV
+1 MD
-11 KMEDKC
+11 DKC

-28 AMGKAKVFPNPFY
+28 AKGKAKVFPNPFY
-41 YEPSPLVRLAVTLL
+41 YEPSPLARLAVALL
-55 QQSLPELKE
+55 QQSLPMLKE

-110 FKIHEAEITALNHEI
+110 FKTQEAEITALNHEI

-146 EAQQVVTEAQQ
+146 EAQQVVAEAQQ
-157 KMAIAKRLR
+157 KMVIAKRLR
-166 DERRKEKATVS
+166 DERRKEKAIVS

-184 IRESQYMKAELHRTK
+184 IRESQYMKAELHRIK
-199 KRYAALLEVAEAE
+199 KRYAALLEAAEAE
-212 AEEYNRRIAEL
+212 VEEYNSRISEL
-223 KSARKRKSDHLQRWL
+223 KTVRKRKSDQLQRWL
-238 FSQFIFQNAR
+238 FSQFTFLNAQ
-248 GERKDLLS
+248 GERSDLLS
-256 IFRNYYLLHN
+256 IFRNYYILN
-266 PQSVLAT
+266 RPQSVFAT
-273 HFATMG
+273 HFATVG
-279 DQITLFPP
+279 EQITLFPP

-307 RPIEMAMFWWGE
+307 RPVEMAMFWWGE
-319 APKTEIRQHG
+319 PPKTEIRQHG

-353 ANALET
+353 VNALEV
-359 EAEQSIEII
+359 EAKQSIDIV
-368 YEDRHLAVIAKP
+368 YEDRDLAVIVKP

-389 SKQQSVEAILR
+389 SKKQSVETILR
-400 QRWGYEETT
+400 QRWNDNDT

-451 LLSTDLLNRV
+451 LLSADLLNRV

-473 CADAVD
+473 CADVLD
-479 RPRQIVD
+479 RPRQMVD
-486 KNKGKTA
+486 RNKGKTA
-493 ITHYKIVGKTPL
+493 ITHYKIIGKIPL
-505 QDSHYSEAVKVEL
+505 HDSYYSEAVKVEL

-543 GDTLYGKRADRLYLH
+543 GDILYGKRADRLYLH
-558 AEYLEFTH
+558 AEYLAFTH
-566 PTTGKRL
+566 PTTGKPL
-573 RFKKKLTI
+573 SFESKLTT

>member
-1 MLFFSRIEEV
+1 
-11 KMEDKC
+11 MEDKC
-17 FHRLPTGNEKV
+17 FHRLPLGNEKV

-41 YEPSPLVRLAVTLL
+41 YEPSPLARCAVTLL
-55 QQSLPELKE
+55 QQSLPMLKE
-64 GKMFGVLIVEYGG
+64 GKMFGVLIVEYEG

-82 QAYSGQLEGISDDS
+82 QAYSGQLEGVSTEG

-132 DYEKAIKKIADLKV
+132 DYEKSIKKIADLKV
-146 EAQQVVTEAQQ
+146 EAQQVVAEAQQ
-157 KMAIAKRLR
+157 KMVIAKRLR
-166 DERRKEKATVS
+166 DERRKEKAIVS
-177 EDEQREM
+177 EDEQRKM

-212 AEEYNRRIAEL
+212 AEEYNSRIAKL
-223 KSARKRKSDHLQRWL
+223 KNIRKRKSDHLQRWL
-238 FSQFIFQNAR
+238 FSQFTFLNAQ
-248 GERKDLLS
+248 GECSDLLS
-256 IFRNYYLLHN
+256 IFRNYYLLHS
-266 PQSVLAT
+266 PKSVLAT
-273 HFATMG
+273 HYAAMG
-279 DQITLFPP
+279 EQITLFPP

-307 RPIEMAMFWWGE
+307 RPVEMAMFWWGE
-319 APKTEIRQHG
+319 SPKTEIRQHG

-338 CKPLLTWMLKGMNVA
+338 CKPLLTWMLKAMNVA
-353 ANALET
+353 VNVL
-359 EAEQSIEII
+359 EAESKQSIDIV
-368 YEDRHLAVIAKP
+368 YEDRDLAVIVKP

-389 SKQQSVEAILR
+389 SKKQSVETILR
-400 QRWGYEETT
+400 QRWNDNDT

-444 IQKRYVA
+444 IQKHYIA

-461 GLPKEGTISLPL
+461 GLSKEGTISLPL
-473 CADAVD
+473 CADELD
-479 RPRQIVD
+479 RPRQMVD
-486 KNKGKTA
+486 RNKGKTA
-493 ITHYKIVGKTPL
+493 ITHYKIIGKISL
-505 QDSHYSEAVKVEL
+505 HDSYYSEAVKVEL

-558 AEYLEFTH
+558 AEYLAFTH
-566 PTTGKRL
+566 PTTGKPL
-573 RFKKKLTI
+573 SFESKLTT

>member
-1 MLFFSRIEEV
+1 MD
-11 KMEDKC
+11 DKC

-41 YEPSPLVRLAVTLL
+41 YEPSPLARLAVALL

-82 QAYSGQLEGISDDS
+82 QAYSGQLECISDDS

-110 FKIHEAEITALNHEI
+110 FKTHEAEITALNHEI

-146 EAQQVVTEAQQ
+146 EAQQVVAEAQQ
-157 KMAIAKRLR
+157 KMVIAKRLR
-166 DERRKEKATVS
+166 DERRKEKAIVP

-199 KRYAALLEVAEAE
+199 KRYAALLEAAEAE
-212 AEEYNRRIAEL
+212 VEAYNRKIAEL
-223 KSARKRKSDHLQRWL
+223 KSTRKRKSDHLQRWL
-238 FSQFIFQNAR
+238 FSQFTFLNAH
-248 GERKDLLS
+248 GERSDLLS
-256 IFRNYYLLHN
+256 IFRNYYLLHS
-266 PQSVLAT
+266 PKSVLAT
-273 HFATMG
+273 HYAAMG
-279 DQITLFPP
+279 EQITLFPP

-302 FTHGM
+302 FVHGM
-307 RPIEMAMFWWGE
+307 RPVEMAMFWWGE
-319 APKTEIRQHG
+319 PPKTEIRQHG

-353 ANALET
+353 ANALE
-359 EAEQSIEII
+359 AESKQSIDIV
-368 YEDRHLAVIAKP
+368 YEDRDLAVIVKP

-389 SKQQSVEAILR
+389 SKKQSVETILR
-400 QRWGYEETT
+400 QRWNDNDT

-461 GLPKEGTISLPL
+461 GLPSEGTISLPL
-473 CADAVD
+473 CADELD
-479 RPRQIVD
+479 RPRQMVD
-486 KNKGKTA
+486 RNKGKTA
-493 ITHYKIVGKTPL
+493 ITHYKIIGKIPL
-505 QDSHYSEAVKVEL
+505 HDSYYSEAIKVEL
-518 RPETGR
+518 RPVTGR

-566 PTTGKRL
+566 PTTGKPL
-573 RFKKKLTI
+573 SFKSKLTT

>member
-1 MLFFSRIEEV
+1 MD
-11 KMEDKC
+11 DKC

-41 YEPSPLVRLAVTLL
+41 YEPSPLARLAVALL

-110 FKIHEAEITALNHEI
+110 FKIQEAEITALNHEI

-132 DYEKAIKKIADLKV
+132 DYEKAIKKIANLKV
-146 EAQQVVTEAQQ
+146 EAQQVVAEAQQ
-157 KMAIAKRLR
+157 KMVIAKRLR
-166 DERRKEKATVS
+166 DERRKEKAIVS

-199 KRYAALLEVAEAE
+199 KRYAALLQAAEAE
-212 AEEYNRRIAEL
+212 VEAYNRKIAEL
-223 KSARKRKSDHLQRWL
+223 KSTRKRKSDQLQRWL
-238 FSQFIFQNAR
+238 FSQFTFLNAQ
-248 GERKDLLS
+248 GERSDLLS
-256 IFRNYYLLHN
+256 IFRNYYLLHS
-266 PQSVLAT
+266 PKSVLAT
-273 HFATMG
+273 HYAAMG
-279 DQITLFPP
+279 EQITLFPP

-302 FTHGM
+302 FVHGM
-307 RPIEMAMFWWGE
+307 RPVEMAMFWWGE
-319 APKTEIRQHG
+319 PPKTEIRQHG

-353 ANALET
+353 ANALE
-359 EAEQSIEII
+359 AESKQSIDIV
-368 YEDRHLAVIAKP
+368 YEDRDLAVIVKP

-389 SKQQSVEAILR
+389 SKKQSVETILR
-400 QRWGYEETT
+400 QRWNDNDT

-473 CADAVD
+473 CTDAVD

-505 QDSHYSEAVKVEL
+505 HDSYYSEAVKVEL

-558 AEYLEFTH
+558 AEYLAFTH
-566 PTTGKRL
+566 PTTGKPL
-573 RFKKKLTI
+573 SFESKLTT

>member
-1 MLFFSRIEEV
+1 
-11 KMEDKC
+11 MEDKC

-41 YEPSPLVRLAVTLL
+41 YEPSPLARCAVTLL
-55 QQSLPELKE
+55 QQSLPMLKE

-82 QAYSGQLEGISDDS
+82 QAYSGHLEGISDDG

-110 FKIHEAEITALNHEI
+110 FKTQEAEITALNSEI

-132 DYEKAIKKIADLKV
+132 DYEKAIKKIAELKV
-146 EAQQVVTEAQQ
+146 EAQQVVAEAQH
-157 KMAIAKRLR
+157 KMVIAKRLR
-166 DERRKEKATVS
+166 DERRKEKAIVS
-177 EDEQREM
+177 DNEQREM

-212 AEEYNRRIAEL
+212 VEAYNSRIAKLKNIRKL
-223 KSARKRKSDHLQRWL
+223 KSDQLQRWL
-238 FSQFIFQNAR
+238 FSQFTFLNTQ
-248 GERKDLLS
+248 GERSDLLS
-256 IFRNYYLLHN
+256 IFRNYYLLHS
-266 PQSVLAT
+266 PKSVLAT
-273 HFATMG
+273 HYAAMG
-279 DQITLFPP
+279 EQITLFPP

-307 RPIEMAMFWWGE
+307 RPVEMAMFWWGK
-319 APKTEIRQHG
+319 APKTEIRQHK

-353 ANALET
+353 ANALE
-359 EAEQSIEII
+359 AESKQSIDIV
-368 YEDRHLAVIAKP
+368 YEDRDLAVIVKP

-389 SKQQSVEAILR
+389 SKKQSVETILR
-400 QRWGYEETT
+400 QRWNDNDT

-473 CADAVD
+473 CTDAVD

-505 QDSHYSEAVKVEL
+505 HDSYYSEAVKVEL
-518 RPETGR
+518 RPVTGR

-530 HCAHSEGLACPIL
+530 HCAHSEGLACSIL

-558 AEYLEFTH
+558 AEYLAFTH
-566 PTTGKRL
+566 PTTGKPL
-573 RFKKKLTI
+573 SFESKLTT

>member
-1 MLFFSRIEEV
+1 
-11 KMEDKC
+11 MEDKC
-17 FHRLPTGNEKV
+17 FHRLPIGNEKE

-41 YEPSPLVRLAVTLL
+41 YEPSPLARCAVTLL

-64 GKMFGVLIVEYGG
+64 GKMFGVLIVEYEG

-82 QAYSGQLEGISDDS
+82 QAYSGQLECISDDG

-110 FKIHEAEITALNHEI
+110 FKTQEAEITALNHEI

-146 EAQQVVTEAQQ
+146 EAQQVVAEAQQ
-157 KMAIAKRLR
+157 AMAVAKHLR
-166 DERRKEKATVS
+166 DKRRKEKAIVS

-199 KRYAALLEVAEAE
+199 KRYAALLEAAEAE
-212 AEEYNRRIAEL
+212 VEAYNRKIAEL
-223 KSARKRKSDHLQRWL
+223 KSTRKRKSDHLQRWL
-238 FSQFIFQNAR
+238 FSQFTFLNAH
-248 GERKDLLS
+248 GERSDLLS
-256 IFRNYYLLHN
+256 IFRNYYLLHS
-266 PQSVLAT
+266 PKSVLAT
-273 HFATMG
+273 HYAAMG
-279 DQITLFPP
+279 EQITLFPP

-307 RPIEMAMFWWGE
+307 RPVEMAMFWWGDP
-319 APKTEIRQHG
+319 PKTEIRQHG

-353 ANALET
+353 ANALEV
-359 EAEQSIEII
+359 EAKQSIDIV
-368 YEDRHLAVIAKP
+368 YEDRDLAVIVKP

-419 TSGLLVVARNR
+419 TSGLLVVARNKE
-430 YAHKQLQAQFKERT
+430 AHKHLQAQFKAKMVR
-444 IQKRYVA
+444 KRYIA
-451 LLSTDLLNRV
+451 LLDATLLNRV
-461 GLPKEGTISLPL
+461 GLPSEGTISLPL

-486 KNKGKTA
+486 KNKGKTT

-505 QDSHYSEAVKVEL
+505 QDSRYNEAVKVEL
-518 RPETGR
+518 CPITGR

-530 HCAHSEGLACPIL
+530 HCAHSEGLSCPIL

-566 PTTGKRL
+566 PTTGKRI
-573 RFKKKLTI
+573 RFEKKI

>member
-1 MLFFSRIEEV
+1 MD
-11 KMEDKC
+11 DKC
-17 FHRLPTGNEKV
+17 FHRLPKGNEKE

-41 YEPSPLVRLAVTLL
+41 YEPSSLARYAVTLL

-82 QAYSGQLEGISDDS
+82 QAYSGQLEGVSTEG

-110 FKIHEAEITALNHEI
+110 FKTHEAEITAMNHEI
-125 EVLKQSD
+125 ATLKQSD
-132 DYEKAIKKIADLKV
+132 DYGKAMEKIANLKV
-146 EAQQVVTEAQQ
+146 EAQQVVAEAQQ
-157 KMAIAKRLR
+157 KMVIAKRLR

-212 AEEYNRRIAEL
+212 VEAYNSRIAKLKNIRKL
-223 KSARKRKSDHLQRWL
+223 KSDQLQRWL
-238 FSQFIFQNAR
+238 FSQFTFLNAQ
-248 GERKDLLS
+248 GERSDLLS
-256 IFRNYYLLHN
+256 IFRNYYILN
-266 PQSVLAT
+266 RPQSVFAT
-273 HFATMG
+273 HFATVG
-279 DQITLFPP
+279 EQITLFPP

-302 FTHGM
+302 FVHGM
-307 RPIEMAMFWWGE
+307 RPVEMAMFWWGE
-319 APKTEIRQHG
+319 PPKTEIRQHG

-368 YEDRHLAVIAKP
+368 YEDHDLAVILKP

-389 SKQQSVEAILR
+389 SKRQSVETILR
-400 QRWGYEETT
+400 QRWNDNDT

-473 CADAVD
+473 CADVLD
-479 RPRQIVD
+479 RPRQMVD
-486 KNKGKTA
+486 RNKGKTA
-493 ITHYKIVGKTPL
+493 ITHYKIIGKIPL
-505 QDSHYSEAVKVEL
+505 HDSYYSEAIKVEL
-518 RPETGR
+518 RPVTGR

-566 PTTGKRL
+566 PTTGKPL
-573 RFKKKLTI
+573 SFKSKLTT

>member
-1 MLFFSRIEEV
+1 MD
-11 KMEDKC
+11 DKC

-41 YEPSPLVRLAVTLL
+41 YEPSPLARLAVALL

-64 GKMFGVLIVEYGG
+64 GKMFGVLIVEYEG

-110 FKIHEAEITALNHEI
+110 FKTQEAEITALNHEI

-132 DYEKAIKKIADLKV
+132 HYEKAIKKIADLKV
-146 EAQQVVTEAQQ
+146 EAQQVVAEAQQ
-157 KMAIAKRLR
+157 KMVIAKRLR
-166 DERRKEKATVS
+166 DERRKEKAIVS

-212 AEEYNRRIAEL
+212 AEAYNRKIAEL
-223 KSARKRKSDHLQRWL
+223 KSTRKRKSDHLQRWL

-256 IFRNYYLLHN
+256 IFRNYYLLHS
-266 PQSVLAT
+266 PKSVLAT
-273 HFATMG
+273 HYAAMG
-279 DQITLFPP
+279 EQITLFPP

-302 FTHGM
+302 FVHGM
-307 RPIEMAMFWWGE
+307 RPVEMAMFWWGE
-319 APKTEIRQHG
+319 PPKTEIRQHG

-353 ANALET
+353 ANALEV
-359 EAEQSIEII
+359 EAKQSIDIV
-368 YEDRHLAVIAKP
+368 YEDRDLAVIVKP

-389 SKQQSVEAILR
+389 SKKQSVETILR
-400 QRWGYEETT
+400 QRWNDNDT

-419 TSGLLVVARNR
+419 TSGLLVVARNKE
-430 YAHKQLQAQFKERT
+430 AHKHLQAQFKAKMVR
-444 IQKRYVA
+444 KRYIA
-451 LLSTDLLNRV
+451 LLDATVLNRV
-461 GLPKEGTISLPL
+461 GLPSEGTISLPL
-473 CADAVD
+473 CADELD
-479 RPRQIVD
+479 RPRQMVD
-486 KNKGKTA
+486 RNKGKTA

-505 QDSHYSEAVKVEL
+505 HDSYYSEAVKVEL

-558 AEYLEFTH
+558 AEYLAFTH
-566 PTTGKRL
+566 PTTGKPL
-573 RFKKKLTI
+573 SFESKLTT

>member
-1 MLFFSRIEEV
+1 MD
-11 KMEDKC
+11 DKC
-17 FHRLPTGNEKV
+17 FHRLPKGNEKV

-41 YEPSPLVRLAVTLL
+41 YEPSPLARLAVTLL

-64 GKMFGVLIVEYGG
+64 GKMFGVLIVEYEG

-82 QAYSGQLEGISDDS
+82 QAYSGQLEGVSTEG

-110 FKIHEAEITALNHEI
+110 FKTHEAEITAMNHEI
-125 EVLKQSD
+125 TALKQLG
-132 DYEKAIKKIADLKV
+132 DYEKAMEKLTKLKA
-146 EAQQVVTEAQQ
+146 EAQQVVAEAQQ
-157 KMAIAKRLR
+157 AMVVAKHLR
-166 DERRKEKATVS
+166 DERRKEKAIVS
-177 EDEQREM
+177 DNEQREM

-199 KRYAALLEVAEAE
+199 KRYAALLEAAEAE
-212 AEEYNRRIAEL
+212 VEEYNSRIAEL
-223 KSARKRKSDHLQRWL
+223 KTVRKRKSDHLQCWL

-256 IFRNYYLLHN
+256 IFRNYYLLHS
-266 PQSVLAT
+266 PKSVLAT
-273 HFATMG
+273 HYAAMG
-279 DQITLFPP
+279 EHITLFPP

-307 RPIEMAMFWWGE
+307 RPVEMAMFWWGK

-368 YEDRHLAVIAKP
+368 YEDHDLAVILKP

-389 SKQQSVEAILR
+389 SKRQSVETILR
-400 QRWGYEETT
+400 QRWNENDT

-473 CADAVD
+473 CADVLD
-479 RPRQIVD
+479 RPRQMVD
-486 KNKGKTA
+486 RNKGKTA
-493 ITHYKIVGKTPL
+493 ITHYKIIGKIPL
-505 QDSHYSEAVKVEL
+505 HDSYYSEAVKVEL

-558 AEYLEFTH
+558 AEYLEFTQ

>member
-1 MLFFSRIEEV
+1 MD
-11 KMEDKC
+11 DKC

-41 YEPSPLVRLAVTLL
+41 YEPSPLARCAVTLL

-64 GKMFGVLIVEYGG
+64 GKMFGVLIVEYEG

-82 QAYSGQLEGISDDS
+82 QAYSGQLECISDDS

-110 FKIHEAEITALNHEI
+110 FKTHEAEITALNHEI

-132 DYEKAIKKIADLKV
+132 DYEKAIKKIANLKV
-146 EAQQVVTEAQQ
+146 EAQQVVAEAQQ
-157 KMAIAKRLR
+157 KMVIAKRLR
-166 DERRKEKATVS
+166 DERRREKAIVS
-177 EDEQREM
+177 DNEQREM

-199 KRYAALLEVAEAE
+199 KRYAALLEAAEAE
-212 AEEYNRRIAEL
+212 VEAYNRKIAEL
-223 KSARKRKSDHLQRWL
+223 KSTRKRKSDQLQRWL

-256 IFRNYYLLHN
+256 IFRNYYLLHS
-266 PQSVLAT
+266 PKSVLAT
-273 HFATMG
+273 HFAAMG
-279 DQITLFPP
+279 EQITLFPP

-302 FTHGM
+302 FTHAM

-319 APKTEIRQHG
+319 PPKTEIRQHG
-329 QFYPACNGK
+329 QFNPACNGK

-353 ANALET
+353 ANALEV
-359 EAEQSIEII
+359 EAKQSIDIV
-368 YEDRHLAVIAKP
+368 YEDRDLAVIVKP

-389 SKQQSVEAILR
+389 SKKQSVETILR
-400 QRWGYEETT
+400 QRWNDNDT

-419 TSGLLVVARNR
+419 TSGLLVVARNKE
-430 YAHKQLQAQFKERT
+430 AHKHLQAQFKAKMVR
-444 IQKRYVA
+444 KRYIA
-451 LLSTDLLNRV
+451 LLDATVLNRV
-461 GLPKEGTISLPL
+461 GLPSEGTISLPL
-473 CADAVD
+473 CADELD
-479 RPRQIVD
+479 RPRQMVD
-486 KNKGKTA
+486 RNKGKTA

-505 QDSHYSEAVKVEL
+505 HDSYYSEAVKVEL

-558 AEYLEFTH
+558 AEYLAFTH
-566 PTTGKRL
+566 PTTGKPL
-573 RFKKKLTI
+573 SFESKLTT

>member
-1 MLFFSRIEEV
+1 MD
-11 KMEDKC
+11 DKC

-41 YEPSPLVRLAVTLL
+41 YEPSPLARLAVALL

-110 FKIHEAEITALNHEI
+110 FKIQEAEITALNHEI

-132 DYEKAIKKIADLKV
+132 DYEKAIKKIANLKV
-146 EAQQVVTEAQQ
+146 EAQQVVAEAQQ
-157 KMAIAKRLR
+157 KMVIAKRLR
-166 DERRKEKATVS
+166 DERRKEKAIVS

-199 KRYAALLEVAEAE
+199 KRYAALLQAAEAE
-212 AEEYNRRIAEL
+212 VEAYNRKIAEL
-223 KSARKRKSDHLQRWL
+223 KSTRKRKSDQLQRWL
-238 FSQFIFQNAR
+238 FSQFTFLNAQ
-248 GERKDLLS
+248 GERSDLLS
-256 IFRNYYLLHN
+256 IFRNYYLLHS
-266 PQSVLAT
+266 PKSVLAT
-273 HFATMG
+273 HYAAMG
-279 DQITLFPP
+279 EQITLFPP

-302 FTHGM
+302 FVHGM
-307 RPIEMAMFWWGE
+307 RPVEMAMFWWGE
-319 APKTEIRQHG
+319 PPKTEIRQHG
-329 QFYPACNGK
+329 QFYPACNGE

-353 ANALET
+353 ANALE
-359 EAEQSIEII
+359 AESKQSIDIV
-368 YEDRHLAVIAKP
+368 YEDRDLAVIVKP

-389 SKQQSVEAILR
+389 SKKQSVETILR
-400 QRWGYEETT
+400 QRWNDNDT

-419 TSGLLVVARNR
+419 TSGLLVVARNKE
-430 YAHKQLQAQFKERT
+430 AHKHLQAQFKAKMVR
-444 IQKRYVA
+444 KRYIA
-451 LLSTDLLNRV
+451 LLDATVLNRV
-461 GLPKEGTISLPL
+461 GLPSEGTISLPL
-473 CADAVD
+473 CADELD
-479 RPRQIVD
+479 RPRQMVD
-486 KNKGKTA
+486 RNKGKTA

-505 QDSHYSEAVKVEL
+505 HDSYYSEAVKVEL

-558 AEYLEFTH
+558 AEYLAFTH
-566 PTTGKRL
+566 PTTGKPL
-573 RFKKKLTI
+573 SFESKLTT

>member
-1 MLFFSRIEEV
+1 MD
-11 KMEDKC
+11 DKC

-41 YEPSPLVRLAVTLL
+41 YEPSSLARYAVTLL

-82 QAYSGQLEGISDDS
+82 QAYSGQLEGVSTEG

-110 FKIHEAEITALNHEI
+110 FKTHEAEITAMNHEI
-125 EVLKQSD
+125 ATLKQSD
-132 DYEKAIKKIADLKV
+132 DYGKAMEKIANLKV
-146 EAQQVVTEAQQ
+146 EAQQVVAEAQQ
-157 KMAIAKRLR
+157 KMVIAKRLR

-212 AEEYNRRIAEL
+212 VEAYNSRIAKLKNIRKL
-223 KSARKRKSDHLQRWL
+223 KSDQLQRWL
-238 FSQFIFQNAR
+238 FSQFTFLNAQ
-248 GERKDLLS
+248 GERSDLLS
-256 IFRNYYLLHN
+256 IFRNYYLLHS
-266 PQSVLAT
+266 PKSVLAT
-273 HFATMG
+273 HYAAMG
-279 DQITLFPP
+279 EQITLFPP

-302 FTHGM
+302 FVHGM
-307 RPIEMAMFWWGE
+307 RPVEMAMFWWGE
-319 APKTEIRQHG
+319 PPKTEIRQHG

-353 ANALET
+353 ANALE
-359 EAEQSIEII
+359 AESKQSIDIV
-368 YEDRHLAVIAKP
+368 YEDRDLAVIVKP

-389 SKQQSVEAILR
+389 SKKQSVETILR
-400 QRWGYEETT
+400 QRWNDNDT

-473 CADAVD
+473 CTDAVD

-505 QDSHYSEAVKVEL
+505 HDSYYSEAVKVEL
-518 RPETGR
+518 RPVTGR

-530 HCAHSEGLACPIL
+530 HCAHSEGLACSIL

-558 AEYLEFTH
+558 AEYLAFTH
-566 PTTGKRL
+566 PTTGKPL
-573 RFKKKLTI
+573 SFESKLTT

>member
-1 MLFFSRIEEV
+1 MD
-11 KMEDKC
+11 DKC

-41 YEPSPLVRLAVTLL
+41 YEPSPLARLAVTLL
-55 QQSLPELKE
+55 QQSLPMLKE

-82 QAYSGQLEGISDDS
+82 QAYSGQLEGVSTDG

-132 DYEKAIKKIADLKV
+132 DYEKSIKKIADLKV
-146 EAQQVVTEAQQ
+146 EAQQVVAEAQQ
-157 KMAIAKRLR
+157 KMVIAKRLR
-166 DERRKEKATVS
+166 DERRKEKAIVS

-184 IRESQYMKAELHRTK
+184 IRESQYMKAELHRIK
-199 KRYAALLEVAEAE
+199 KRYAALLQEAE
-212 AEEYNRRIAEL
+212 AEVEAYSSRIVGL
-223 KSARKRKSDHLQRWL
+223 KNDRKRKSDHLQRWL
-238 FSQFIFQNAR
+238 FSQFTFLNAQ
-248 GERKDLLS
+248 GEHSDLLS
-256 IFRNYYLLHN
+256 IFRNYYLLHS
-266 PQSVLAT
+266 PKSVLAT
-273 HFATMG
+273 HYAAMG
-279 DQITLFPP
+279 EQITLFPP

-307 RPIEMAMFWWGE
+307 RPVEMAMFWWGE
-319 APKTEIRQHG
+319 PPKTEIRQHG

-353 ANALET
+353 ANALEV
-359 EAEQSIEII
+359 EAKQSIDIV
-368 YEDRHLAVIAKP
+368 YEDRDLAVIVKP

-389 SKQQSVEAILR
+389 SKKQSVETILR
-400 QRWGYEETT
+400 QRWNDNDT

-430 YAHKQLQAQFKERT
+430 YAHKQLQAQFKGRT

-461 GLPKEGTISLPL
+461 GLPKEGTISLPM
-473 CADAVD
+473 CADVLD
-479 RPRQIVD
+479 RPRQRVD

-493 ITHYKIVGKTPL
+493 ITHYKLIGKIPI
-505 QDSHYSEAVKVEL
+505 QDSYYSEAVKVEL

-558 AEYLEFTH
+558 AEYLAFTH
-566 PTTGKRL
+566 PTTGKPL
-573 RFKKKLTI
+573 SFESKLTT

>member
-1 MLFFSRIEEV
+1 MD
-11 KMEDKC
+11 DKC
-17 FHRLPTGNEKV
+17 FHRLPKGNEKV

-41 YEPSPLVRLAVTLL
+41 YEPSPLARLAVALL

-82 QAYSGQLEGISDDS
+82 QAYSGQLECISDDS

-110 FKIHEAEITALNHEI
+110 FKTHEAEITALNHEI

-146 EAQQVVTEAQQ
+146 EAQQVVAEAQQ
-157 KMAIAKRLR
+157 KMVIAKRLR
-166 DERRKEKATVS
+166 DVRRKEKAIVS

-199 KRYAALLEVAEAE
+199 KRYAALLEAAEAE
-212 AEEYNRRIAEL
+212 VEAYNRKIAEL
-223 KSARKRKSDHLQRWL
+223 KSTRKRKSDQLQRWL
-238 FSQFIFQNAR
+238 FSQFIFQNAQ
-248 GERKDLLS
+248 GERSDLLS
-256 IFRNYYLLHN
+256 IFRNYYLLHS
-266 PQSVLAT
+266 PKSVLAT
-273 HFATMG
+273 HYVAMG
-279 DQITLFPP
+279 EQITLFPP

-307 RPIEMAMFWWGE
+307 RPVEMAMFWWGE
-319 APKTEIRQHG
+319 PPKTEIRQHG

-368 YEDRHLAVIAKP
+368 YEDHDLAVILKP

-389 SKQQSVEAILR
+389 SKKQSVETILR
-400 QRWGYEETT
+400 QRWNENDT

-419 TSGLLVVARNR
+419 TSGLLVVARNKE
-430 YAHKQLQAQFKERT
+430 AHKHLQAQFKAKMVR
-444 IQKRYVA
+444 KRYIA
-451 LLSTDLLNRV
+451 LLDATLLNRV
-461 GLPKEGTISLPL
+461 GLPSEGTISLPL

-505 QDSHYSEAVKVEL
+505 HDSYYSEAVKVEL
-518 RPETGR
+518 RPVTGR

-558 AEYLEFTH
+558 AEYLAFTH
-566 PTTGKRL
+566 PTTGKPL
-573 RFKKKLTI
+573 SFESKLTT

>member
-1 MLFFSRIEEV
+1 MD
-11 KMEDKC
+11 DKC

-41 YEPSPLVRLAVTLL
+41 YEPSPLARLAVALL

-110 FKIHEAEITALNHEI
+110 FKIQEAEITALNHEI

-132 DYEKAIKKIADLKV
+132 DYEKAIKKIANLKV
-146 EAQQVVTEAQQ
+146 EAQQVVAEAQQ
-157 KMAIAKRLR
+157 KMVIAKRLR
-166 DERRKEKATVS
+166 DERRKEKAIVS

-199 KRYAALLEVAEAE
+199 KRYAALLQAAEAE
-212 AEEYNRRIAEL
+212 VEAYNRKIAEL
-223 KSARKRKSDHLQRWL
+223 KSTRKRKSDQLQRWL
-238 FSQFIFQNAR
+238 FSQFTFLNAQ
-248 GERKDLLS
+248 GERSDLLS
-256 IFRNYYLLHN
+256 IFRNYYLLHS
-266 PQSVLAT
+266 PKSVLAT
-273 HFATMG
+273 HYAAMG
-279 DQITLFPP
+279 EHITLFPP

-307 RPIEMAMFWWGE
+307 RPVEMAMFWWGK

-368 YEDRHLAVIAKP
+368 YEDHDLAVILKP

-389 SKQQSVEAILR
+389 SKKQSVETILR
-400 QRWGYEETT
+400 QRWNDNDT

-430 YAHKQLQAQFKERT
+430 YAHRQLQAQFKERT

-486 KNKGKTA
+486 KNKGKEA
-493 ITHYKIVGKTPL
+493 VTHYRIIGKTPL
-505 QDSHYSEAVKVEL
+505 HDSYYSEAVKVEL
-518 RPETGR
+518 CPITGR

-558 AEYLEFTH
+558 AEYLAFTH
-566 PTTGKRL
+566 PTTGKPL
-573 RFKKKLTI
+573 SFESKLTT